1 MRGPAF
7 SIPDRFYHA
16 TMMKRLLSTLVFI
29 ALFIPATA
37 FAQTG
42 TISGTVTDSET
53 GEPVPTAN
61 VALMEI
67 NQGAATDLDGN
78 YEIENVPVGTYS
90 FRVTFVGYQTY
101 TTEVTIEEGET
112 ITHDVELQPGAVGL
126 DEVVVTG
133 YGQQQTAGELTGSIS
148 NVTSDDIQDV
158 PAQNTESLLQGRAAG
173 VTVSSTSGNPGGAF
187 EVDIRGEGSINAG
200 NNPLYI
206 VDGVQ
211 ISNDQNRYISSR
223 SPLNAINPSDIES
236 IQVLKD
242 AAAAS
247 IYGAQ
252 AANGVVLIETKSG
265 QQGPV
270 EVSLQFEG
278 GVRFQSNR
286 IDMTN
291 RDEWMTLQ
299 YEAFGED
306 LVRSAIFPA
315 FGYDSDTPVNEMR
328 DFDWQDW
335 LFEPGPHRSA
345 GFTANGGDEETQFY
359 LSGSW
364 QNTGGAMV
372 AEASNF
378 TQYSIRTNINQR
390 FTDDLDLGIRLNL
403 SNEKQNGV
411 CQDGYYIN
419 CPFYQGIG
427 EEPPISYPYNDDG
440 SYNPDTEQSPTYNPA
455 VTLYEETRELNTTQ
469 FVGKLAPTYQ
479 ITPWLSAQGSFGL
492 DWQINKEY
500 DYGTPTVAPSE
511 GGELQQGTASI
522 TNMTLNTTLNANQTF
537 AGVHDLSAM
546 VGTEYIRHY
555 EDDKGQGV
563 IGFNNDLL
571 RVANAASQNWFV
583 PSGFNQE
590 YRQLS
595 YFGRL
600 NYTFDGRYIV
610 TATTRFDA
618 SSKFGAD
625 RRWGFFPSGSVGWRI
640 SEESFFN
647 VDAVNDLK
655 MRVSYGVTG
664 NSDIGEYGAR
674 GLYSIGSSYDA
685 QPGIRPSQLANR
697 QLTWEE
703 NQEINVGLDWG
714 MWDGRFS
721 GGLNVYR
728 SNSNNLLLNRPL
740 PNSSGYGSITENI
753 GKVRNEGIELDFNT
767 VNVQTQSFRWS
778 TRFNIS
784 VTRNEV
790 LELTPGVEQLGSG
803 NVPVAVGH
811 SIETWHVPEWAGV
824 NPADGSPMFYDEDG
838 NLTYRWDDADRKWI
852 DGAEE
857 DVVGGIGTRLNYKGL
872 SLDVFFDYS
881 YGAMLN
887 PNAERSYTDPF
898 GEGILGMIY
907 DRRWTEPGELAQY
920 PKMVPNG
927 NYNNLNADSPDG
939 VNTLWLQKG
948 NFIRLKNISLSY
960 NVPQSLAE
968 RVGLSGGRLYVTG
981 LNLWFATPMLGH
993 DPESSGVGETASY
1006 PTEQQVNVGL
1016 ELDL

>member
-1 MRGPAF
+1 MIKRILATFAF
-7 SIPDRFYHA
+7 FG
-16 TMMKRLLSTLVFI
+16 LLV
-29 ALFIPATA
+29 PATT

-42 TISGTVTDSET
+42 TVSGTVTEAET
-53 GEPVPTAN
+53 GQTLPGATVQ
-61 VALMEI
+61 VVDGDV
-67 NQGAATDLDGN
+67 GAATDSEGQYRLT
-78 YEIENVPVGTYS
+78 NVAAGQQTI
-90 FRVTFVGYQTY
+90 RVTFVGYNP
-101 TTEVTIEEGET
+101 VTRTVNVPEGGTVRANFQLES
-112 ITHDVELQPGAVGL
+112 GSVGL

-133 YGQQQTAGELTGSIS
+133 YGTEQTEGELTGSIS
-148 NVTSDDIQDV
+148 NVSSDEIQDV

-173 VTVSSTSGNPGGAF
+173 VTVSSTSGNPGGGF
-187 EVDIRGEGSINAG
+187 EVEIRGEGSINAG
-200 NNPLYI
+200 GSPLYI

-211 ISNDQNRYISSR
+211 ISDDQNRYISSR
-223 SPLNAINPSDIES
+223 SPLNAINPNDIES

-270 EVSLQFEG
+270 QVSLQFEG

-299 YEAFGED
+299 NEAFGEGE
-306 LVRSAIFPA
+306 VRNSIFPA
-315 FGYDSDTPVNEMR
+315 FGYDQDTPVSEMR

-335 LFEPGPHRSA
+335 LFEPGPHRSV

-364 QNTGGAMV
+364 QKTGGAMV
-372 AEASNF
+372 AEASNY
-378 TQYSIRTNINQR
+378 TQYSIRTNVDQR
-390 FTDDLDLGIRLNL
+390 LTENLDLGIKLNL

-411 CQDGYYIN
+411 CQDGYFIN
-419 CPFYQGIG
+419 CPFYQSIG

-440 SYNPDTEQSPTYNPA
+440 TYNPDTEQSPTYNPA
-455 VTLYEETRELNTTQ
+455 VTLYEETRRITTTQ
-469 FVGKLAPTYQ
+469 FVGSLAPTYQ

-492 DWQINKEY
+492 DWQTNKEY
-500 DYGTPTVAPSE
+500 DYGTPTVAPAE
-511 GGELQQGTASI
+511 GGELSQGAADI
-522 TNMTLNTTLNANQTF
+522 TNMTLNMTLQADQTF
-537 AGVHDLSAM
+537 GGVHDVSGM
-546 VGTEYIRHY
+546 VGTEYRRHFE
-555 EDDKGQGV
+555 EDVGQGV
-563 IGFNNDLL
+563 IGFNNSLL

-583 PSGFNQE
+583 PSGFTQQF
-590 YRQLS
+590 RQLS

-600 NYTFDGRYIV
+600 NYTFDSRYIV
-610 TATTRFDA
+610 RASSRLDG

-625 RRWGFFPSGSVGWRI
+625 RRWGFFPSASVAWRI

-647 VDAVNDLK
+647 VDAIDNLK
-655 MRVSYGVTG
+655 MRVSYGTTG
-664 NSDIGEYGAR
+664 NSEIGEYAAR
-674 GLYSIGSSYDA
+674 TLYSIGSSYDS
-685 QPGIRPSQLANR
+685 QPGIRPNQLANR

-703 NQEINVGLDWG
+703 NQEINIGLDWG
-714 MWDGRFS
+714 MWGGRFS
-721 GGLNVYR
+721 GNLNVYR

-753 GKVRNEGIELDFNT
+753 GKVQNEGIELDINT
-767 VNVQTQSFRWS
+767 VNIQTESFRWS

-811 SIETWHVPEWAGV
+811 SLETWHVPEWAGV

-857 DVVGGIGTRLNYKGL
+857 DVVGGIGTRMNYKGL

-907 DRRWTEPGELAQY
+907 DRRWTEPGQLAQY
-920 PKMVPNG
+920 PKMVPDG
-927 NYNNLNADSPDG
+927 NYNHLNADSPDG

-948 NFIRLKNISLSY
+948 NFIRLKSISLSY
-960 NVPQSLAE
+960 NVPERLAE
-968 RVGLSGGRLYVTG
+968 RVGLSGGRIYVSG